1 MYPFDAQLSTV
12 VERETPASRTGISAS
27 ALRSLSGMGA
37 TFQKLYARM
46 GNPTKPAASEEI
58 DRAFAG
64 LPPGERQAFRTAA
77 GVVPDTY
84 RPDRVIVV
92 YAPPPGRAP
101 SHHEEGAAEERP
113 QAPPAATPPERA
125 EPEPERSET
134 AAPPEKPGP
143 LARVRSS
150 GKYQVTLTTDPD
162 PPVAGRETDI
172 EVKVVQAA
180 APDARPEDEAP
191 LARATVRG
199 WFVPEGQEPS
209 TVVLRRAHAEEEE
222 GVYGWH
228 YPFPE
233 AGSYRLIVEVAPD
246 EGKKFT
252 VQFPVTVG
260 GGPAGPK
267 EREQMGPS
275 EERDPSPRDRVRAE
289 VTQDGYIETAWLG
302 TEPPINFVPF
312 TLLGKEGK
320 ELATQ
325 TVTAAPFAVRFP
337 RRARSYFSD
346 GLAQVQA
353 AVEYTGGVK
362 TEVIVPFRKPAAGG
376 SVGGER

>member
-134 AAPPEKPGP
+134 AAPPE
-143 LARVRSS
+143 
-150 GKYQVTLTTDPD
+150 
-162 PPVAGRETDI
+162 
-172 EVKVVQAA
+172 
-180 APDARPEDEAP
+180 
-191 LARATVRG
+191 
-199 WFVPEGQEPS
+199 
-209 TVVLRRAHAEEEE
+209 
-222 GVYGWH
+222 
-228 YPFPE
+228 
-233 AGSYRLIVEVAPD
+233 
-246 EGKKFT
+246 
-252 VQFPVTVG
+252 
-260 GGPAGPK
+260 
-267 EREQMGPS
+267 
-275 EERDPSPRDRVRAE
+275 
-289 VTQDGYIETAWLG
+289 
-302 TEPPINFVPF
+302 
-312 TLLGKEGK
+312 
-320 ELATQ
+320 
-325 TVTAAPFAVRFP
+325 
-337 RRARSYFSD
+337 
-346 GLAQVQA
+346 
-353 AVEYTGGVK
+353 
-362 TEVIVPFRKPAAGG
+362 
-376 SVGGER
+376 